1 MSLSTIVDLARQDL
15 PPVRRTPLPPD
26 AIRAAERVRASEG
39 RVLVT
44 ASLLSAAAAV
54 AVACTA
60 YLSEPPPADPL
71 ESFLVAVDGGMP

>member
-44 ASLLSAAAAV
+44 ASLLSAAAA
-54 AVACTA
+54 AGLCLAGPPCAAPECPAC
-60 YLSEPPPADPL
+60 
-71 ESFLVAVDGGMP
+71 